1 MADYSFGSL
10 RDLFPKKKKKKRA
23 DEDVGKG
30 LEENK
35 ALQEYNL
42 KLAKKEAAEIKAGTR
57 KPEVSKDIEL
67 TEREETVKEAAEG
80 LKGVAKG
87 VGKLG
92 RKIYKKTLKKSV
104 EKVLSDAEGIKKYGK
119 KAWERMKKQK
129 SI

>member
-10 RDLFPKKKKKKRA
+10 RDLFPKKKKKKA
-23 DEDVGKG
+23 AKDVGKG

-57 KPEVSKDIEL
+57 KPVVSKDIEL
-67 TEREETVKEAAEG
+67 SKREKIVKEAAEG
-80 LKGVAKG
+80 IGAKAKS
-87 VGKLG
+87 VGKIG

-104 EKVLSDAEGIKKYGK
+104 DKVLSDAEGIKKYGK
-119 KAWERMKKQK
+119 KAWERMKKEK
-129 SI
+129 AI